1 MATKN
6 EQALQAQIDEL
17 SRRLSIIE
25 QAPIPQLQEA
35 QKRSEQDRIWYAARA
50 IVEIADP
57 AERAAALL
65 AADFETRRMYW
76 EHAASDP
83 AAAYQ
88 TARHLPAGQRAEI
101 ISHAPQT
108 LRDAF
113 VVEALPAPPRVRIYL
128 REDVTSW
135 SSSAI
140 KGPTK
145 AEDYPGVRLT
155 SRTRPTTE
163 GGAVEKVYTAQV
175 FDQMLAIDRE
185 LADAITRGVVVVED
199 ITETESRRMLAI
211 EIAQLSPH
219 ERPRIRW

>member
-1 MATKN
+1 MAAKQDALAAKVA
-6 EQALQAQIDEL
+6 ELEQRLAFVEKHGSPALRQALKTA
-17 SRRLSIIE
+17 
-25 QAPIPQLQEA
+25 
-35 QKRSEQDRIWYAARA
+35 EQDVYWHASKA
-50 IVEIADP
+50 IADIADP

-83 AAAYQ
+83 AAAFQ
-88 TARHLPAGQRAEI
+88 TARHLPQGQRAEI

-113 VVEALPAPPRVRIYL
+113 VVEALPAPARVRIYL

-145 AEDYPGVRLT
+145 AEDFPGVRLV

-185 LADAITRGVVVVED
+185 LTDAIKRGVVVVED
-199 ITETESRRMLAI
+199 VTEADSRRMLAI